1 MKSVMVD
8 IETLS
13 TRHDAAIIS
22 IGLAKFDE
30 KQGVYETHGI
40 TIRKEDWYGHIDPAT
55 VKWWM
60 EQEKD
65 TREYSF
71 NGTTTAMLAAAEFSD
86 FVKDAD
92 EVWANSPS
100 FDLTILKS
108 WWNNMVD
115 NTRPGY
121 SPGKWPVHYRAER
134 DCRTIFTEAR
144 RLGIDIDHAWKM
156 GSSAHNPVDDA
167 ANQAR
172 AVIEWRKQMKSPY
185 A

>member
-13 TRHDAAIIS
+13 TRHDAMIIS
-22 IGLAKFDE
+22 IGLAAFDVE
-30 KQGVYETHGI
+30 QGVYATHGI
-40 TIRKEDWYGHIDPAT
+40 CINHKEWFGHMDPST

-60 EQEKD
+60 EQEST

-71 NGTTTAMLAAAEFSD
+71 EGKTSQMVAAAEFKN
-86 FVKDAD
+86 FVEDAD
-92 EVWANSPS
+92 EIWANSPS
-100 FDLTILKS
+100 FDLVILKN
-108 WWNNMVD
+108 WWNGLYA
-115 NTRPGY
+115 NTVP
-121 SPGKWPVHYRAER
+121 SWHPGKFPVIYRTER
-134 DCRTIFTEAR
+134 DCRTIFNEAR

-172 AVIEWRKQMKSPY
+172 AIVEWRKHMRSSL
-185 A
+185 